1 MIKQTWI
8 DSPLYDFEL
17 RRLRVPEERELDD
30 RERELD
36 DRERELELLRPPG
49 RGGTRLPFRR
59 AFDNPIAIAC
69 LRLFTL
75 PALPPLPLRAVP
87 RLYLCISLS
96 TSFEALRAYFLAMRV
111 LRLV

>member
-1 MIKQTWI
+1 M
-8 DSPLYDFEL
+8 L
-17 RRLRVPEERELDD
+17 EEREPDDRDRELDD
-30 RERELD
+30 RERD
-36 DRERELELLRPPG
+36 DWDRELELLRPPG

-75 PALPPLPLRAVP
+75 PPLPPLPLRAVP
-87 RLYLCISLS
+87 RLYLRISLS